1 MRVVIGIVVV
11 FHLLG
16 LAAIIGPWL
25 AAPRAGRIRMAM
37 VWGARAQVVTG
48 IVLVGLHEMSSDPSD
63 ALNRTKI
70 GVKLVVAL
78 ACTACAEIAN
88 GRQRRALAAAA
99 GATGDM
105 NAAAGSTGDINA
117 PGGASGGT
125 TTAVLPATG
134 LVQATALLAILNVCV
149 AVLWT

>member
-1 MRVVIGIVVV
+1 MRVVIGVLVVL
-11 FHLLG
+11 HLLG
-16 LAAIIGPWL
+16 AAAIIGPWL
-25 AAPRAGRIRMAM
+25 AAPREGRIRMAI

-48 IVLVGLHEMSSDPSD
+48 ILLVGLHEMSSDPSD
-63 ALNRTKI
+63 ALNRTKL

-78 ACTACAEIAN
+78 ACAACAEIAN
-88 GRQRRALAAAA
+88 GRQRRALATAEAGFAAE
-99 GATGDM
+99 G
-105 NAAAGSTGDINA
+105 
-117 PGGASGGT
+117 GGA

>member
-1 MRVVIGIVVV
+1 MRVAIGVLVVL
-11 FHLLG
+11 HLLG
-16 LAAIIGPWL
+16 AAAIIGPWL

-48 IVLVGLHEMSSDPSD
+48 IVLVGLHEMSSDPAD

-78 ACTACAEIAN
+78 ACAACAEIAN
-88 GRQRRALAAAA
+88 GRQRRALAATAGDA
-99 GATGDM
+99 GAAD
-105 NAAAGSTGDINA
+105 A
-117 PGGASGGT
+117 GGT

>member
-1 MRVVIGIVVV
+1 MRVAIGVLVVL
-11 FHLLG
+11 HLLG
-16 LAAIIGPWL
+16 AAAIIGPWL

-48 IVLVGLHEMSSDPSD
+48 IVLVGLHEMSNDPAD

-78 ACTACAEIAN
+78 ACAACAEIAN
-88 GRQRRALAAAA
+88 GRQRRALAATAGEAGAA
-99 GATGDM
+99 GD
-105 NAAAGSTGDINA
+105 AGGI
-117 PGGASGGT
+117 

>member
-1 MRVVIGIVVV
+1 MLPCMAVLIGVLVVLHI
-11 FHLLG
+11 LG
-16 LAAIIGPWL
+16 AAAIIGPWL
-25 AAPRAGRIRMAM
+25 AAPRSGRIRMAM

-78 ACTACAEIAN
+78 ACAACAEIAN
-88 GRQRRALAAAA
+88 GRQRRALAAA
-99 GATGDM
+99 D
-105 NAAAGSTGDINA
+105 S
-117 PGGASGGT
+117 SGGG
-125 TTAVLPATG
+125 TATVTLPATG
-134 LVQATALLAILNVCV
+134 LVHATALLAILNVCV

>member
-1 MRVVIGIVVV
+1 MSVLIGVLVVL
-11 FHLLG
+11 HLLG
-16 LAAIIGPWL
+16 AAAIIGPWL
-25 AAPRAGRIRMAM
+25 AAPREGRIRMAM

-78 ACTACAEIAN
+78 ACAACAEIAN
-88 GRQRRALAAAA
+88 GRQRRALAAA
-99 GATGDM
+99 TPGD
-105 NAAAGSTGDINA
+105 
-117 PGGASGGT
+117 GT
-125 TTAVLPATG
+125 TTATLPATG
-134 LVQATALLAILNVCV
+134 LVQATALLAILNVCI

>member
-1 MRVVIGIVVV
+1 MRVAIGVLVVL
-11 FHLLG
+11 HLLG
-16 LAAIIGPWL
+16 AAAIIGPWL

-48 IVLVGLHEMSSDPSD
+48 IVLVGLHEMSSDPAD

-78 ACTACAEIAN
+78 ACAACAEIAN
-88 GRQRRALAAAA
+88 GRQRRALAATAGDAGAA
-99 GATGDM
+99 GDV
-105 NAAAGSTGDINA
+105 
-117 PGGASGGT
+117 GGT
-125 TTAVLPATG
+125 TTAVLPATA